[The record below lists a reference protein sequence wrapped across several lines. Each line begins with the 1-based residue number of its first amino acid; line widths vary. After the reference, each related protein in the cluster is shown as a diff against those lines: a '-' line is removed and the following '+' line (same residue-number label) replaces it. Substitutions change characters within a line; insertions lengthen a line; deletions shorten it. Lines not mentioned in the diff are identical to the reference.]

1 MKNYTMTIKGMMC
14 QHCVAHVKKAIEG
27 LGAQADVDLD
37 KGQALIKAD
46 DSISADALKQAV
58 TDAGYEV
65 TDLQ

>member
-46 DSISADALKQAV
+46 DSITADALKQAV
-58 TDAGYEV
+58 ADAGYEV
-65 TDLQ
+65 TALQ